1 MNNRDLNCLF
11 LDIIN
16 KNIEFID
23 ILSKTYNIIIKFLI
37 ILIQTE
43 KMNGDEKK
51 KVLIIGIKK
60 LAINMAQR
68 EERGELFRNI
78 YKSHYQF
85 SQKIKGLHSHKF
97 K

>member
-1 MNNRDLNCLF
+1 
-11 LDIIN
+11 
-16 KNIEFID
+16 
-23 ILSKTYNIIIKFLI
+23 
-37 ILIQTE
+37 
-43 KMNGDEKK
+43 MNGDEKK